1 MSKAKEE
8 NQKRL
13 LQVIIV
19 GTLRKI
25 IEKLL
30 KTSLIRIIK
39 VKFYINIKEN
49 SIDETID
56 EEVSNNRLTLDLDNI
71 SKISFK
77 PIMPNSNNNTSKSL
91 IKLEGNNQ
99 PQTTQNKKANV
110 NNIVSNSTFKPK
122 VKTPIKII
130 KNEENYYSN
139 KDIILDKEILTTQED
154 LLHNLTNTNLTN
166 KNVAQEDLNNKSEDY
181 VLNKFDNYIKDRS
194 LTPDITA
201 MKNKKIEAENKVR

>member
-1 MSKAKEE
+1 
-8 NQKRL
+8 
-13 LQVIIV
+13 
-19 GTLRKI
+19 
-25 IEKLL
+25 
-30 KTSLIRIIK
+30 
-39 VKFYINIKEN
+39 
-49 SIDETID
+49 
-56 EEVSNNRLTLDLDNI
+56 
-71 SKISFK
+71 
-77 PIMPNSNNNTSKSL
+77 MPNSNNNTSKSL

-154 LLHNLTNTNLTN
+154 LLHNLTN

>member
-1 MSKAKEE
+1 
-8 NQKRL
+8 
-13 LQVIIV
+13 
-19 GTLRKI
+19 
-25 IEKLL
+25 LL